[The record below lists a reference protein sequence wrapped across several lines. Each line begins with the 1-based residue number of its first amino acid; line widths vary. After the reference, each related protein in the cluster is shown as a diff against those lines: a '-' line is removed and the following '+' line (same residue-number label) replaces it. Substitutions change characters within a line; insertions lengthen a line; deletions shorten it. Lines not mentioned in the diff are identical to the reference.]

1 MTLRSVLMLLVAL
14 ALAGVAYFSAN
25 RWMAS
30 RMAAVGTVGLTPVI
44 AAAVDIPYGTK
55 IDAAM
60 IKPVGMPTASI
71 PEKAFRDEKA
81 VIGRFAD
88 HAIGKGSILTDGLIV
103 ERLGGNTLAAKLNPG
118 NRAVTVRSNDVVG
131 VAGFLVSGS
140 EVDLL
145 VTQGKDTRTMLRD
158 LKVLA
163 VNQTASPDKTDPA
176 VVSVVTLEAG
186 PAQAEQIV
194 TATQDGSVQFTLRKS
209 GEGIGREL
217 EPDKAPTPDVTA
229 ATAETEKPATPPPVD
244 RSRTVA
250 VIRGNKL
257 SDITWE
263 PLPALVKTPTGGT
276 EPTGEHQ

>member
-1 MTLRSVLMLLVAL
+1 MTLRSVLLLLVAL
-14 ALAGVAYFSAN
+14 ALAWVAYFAAN

-30 RMAAVGTVGLTPVI
+30 RMATGGGADLSRVV
-44 AAAVDIPYGTK
+44 AAATDIPNEAK
-55 IDAAM
+55 IDASM
-60 IKPVGMPTASI
+60 IKMVDVPAALI

-88 HAIGKGSILTDGLIV
+88 HAIGRGTYLVEGLVV
-103 ERLGGNTLAAKLNPG
+103 ERLGGNTLAAKLTQG
-118 NRAVTVRSNDVVG
+118 KRAVAVRSNDVVG

-163 VNQTASPDKTDPA
+163 VNQTASPDKTDPTIA
-176 VVSVVTLEAG
+176 SVVTLEVD

-194 TATQDGSVQFTLRKS
+194 NATRDGSVQFTLRKP
-209 GEGIGREL
+209 GEGNAL
-217 EPDKAPTPDVTA
+217 EPVAPAGTA
-229 ATAETEKPATPPPVD
+229 ATTIKPAAPPPLD

-250 VIRGNKL
+250 VIRGNQL
-257 SDITWE
+257 GEITWE
-263 PLPALVKTPTGGT
+263 PLQSLFKTAPEGQ
-276 EPTGEHQ
+276 EPTGELR